1 MSFLYHIK
9 DPQIQLKFNK
19 TKTNRQI
26 YTHLEWFTSV
36 VDKDVHS
43 GRELDSFADLDRLG
57 GERPG
62 FDVLRVVRQPS
73 LEEH

>member
-9 DPQIQLKFNK
+9 DPQNQMKFNK
-19 TKTNRQI
+19 TKTNRH
-26 YTHLEWFTSV
+26 THLEWFSSV

-62 FDVLRVVRQPS
+62 FDVLLVVRQPS